1 MGPFRPPNPF
11 FGGLDKDRG
20 GFGLTATPKNS
31 RKVSRLRRLKYGSP
45 MKKLISVAVVCIAM
59 TASYSAGHFSGASA
73 TPSSIILC
81 ANKKTGVTVY
91 RVSGRC
97 LKTERKVTISQQAV
111 SVTGAQGPA
120 GPAGPTGATGPAG
133 PTGPTGATGAAGSN
147 ATNSSN
153 CSSGVNRAGCG
164 FYSADL
170 TGIDLAGGT
179 LAGANLQSV
188 NFTNANLIGV
198 SFRGAN
204 VQSPNFSGANLAGA
218 DFTNANLQSPT
229 WSGSTTCPD
238 GSHASMWS
246 NSCSGNL

>member
-1 MGPFRPPNPF
+1 
-11 FGGLDKDRG
+11 
-20 GFGLTATPKNS
+20 
-31 RKVSRLRRLKYGSP
+31 
-45 MKKLISVAVVCIAM
+45 MKKLISAAVVCIAL

-91 RVSGRC
+91 RASGRC

-133 PTGPTGATGAAGSN
+133 PTGPTGATGATGAAGSN

-188 NFTNANLIGV
+188 NFTNANLTGV

-204 VQSPNFSGANLAGA
+204 VQSPNFTDANLRGA
-218 DFTNANLQSPT
+218 DFKFANLQNPT
-229 WSGSTTCPD
+229 WSNNTVCPD
-238 GSHASMWS
+238 GTMALMWS
-246 NSCSGNL
+246 GTCTGHTQ